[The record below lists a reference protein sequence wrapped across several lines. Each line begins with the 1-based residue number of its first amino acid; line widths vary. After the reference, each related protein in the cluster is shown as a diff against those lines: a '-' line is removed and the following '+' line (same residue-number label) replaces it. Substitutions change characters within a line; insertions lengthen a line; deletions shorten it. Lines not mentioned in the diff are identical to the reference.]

1 MDSANSNNFFNR
13 LVAWLGKDA
22 WQLSAAAGTAEDDS
36 HKHFL
41 PNFCQLKMTVSVLI
55 IAELLALVITLV
67 MPVPSIFFDNYFEA
81 LFQISLFVLWIALA
95 SAMGLCLARKYLNRL
110 PNRMAIITAYL
121 LLLLITI
128 IVNESAV
135 WLLYIFGKISTPRPE
150 WYAHLQFQNI
160 FVSAIINALVLG
172 YFLTK
177 QELLQRTASEAKAK
191 NQALQSRIRPHF
203 VFNAMNIIASLTRS
217 EPAKAEAAIEDMSEL
232 FRMMLNEEETLVPV
246 KREIEVAQKYL
257 ALEKLR
263 LDNRLQVD
271 WDLGKFPRK
280 AIMPILTLQPL
291 LENAISEGIE
301 PSATGGTISIKL
313 WENDDI
319 IYINISNTIPQK
331 RGRKSRPQNNESLD
345 NIRQRF
351 QSHYGAKASLTA
363 KAHDDHYLV
372 AMTLPVR
379 DAVS

>member
-1 MDSANSNNFFNR
+1 METTRNNNLLTRF
-13 LVAWLGKDA
+13 VT
-22 WQLSAAAGTAEDDS
+22 QLIKGAKEFSAATNNPVKTDQE
-36 HKHFL
+36 HFL
-41 PNFCQLKMTVSVLI
+41 PNFCQLKMTISVLI

-67 MPVPSIFFDNYFEA
+67 MPVPSIFFSNYFEA
-81 LFQISLFVLWIALA
+81 LFLISLFVLWIAMA
-95 SAMGLCLARKYLNRL
+95 CAMGLCVARKYLRRL
-110 PNRMAIITAYL
+110 PDRMALITAYL
-121 LLLLITI
+121 LLLLITFL
-128 IVNESAV
+128 VNECAV
-135 WLLYIFGKISTPRPE
+135 WILWGFGKIGSPRPE
-150 WYAHLQFQNI
+150 WYAHLHLQNLS
-160 FVSAIINALVLG
+160 VSAIINALMLG

-177 QELLQRTASEAKAK
+177 QELQQRTISEAKAK

-203 VFNAMNIIASLTRS
+203 VFNTMNIIASLTRS

-232 FRMMLNEEETLVPV
+232 FRMMLNEEENLVPV

-271 WDLGKFPRK
+271 WDIGKFPRK

-319 IYINISNTIPQK
+319 IYINISNTIPKK
-331 RGRKSRPQNNESLD
+331 RGRKSRPQNSESLD

-351 QSHYGAKASLTA
+351 QNHYGDKASLVA
-363 KAHDDHYLV
+363 SEKDGHYLV
-372 AMTLPVR
+372 AMTLPIR
-379 DAVS
+379 DTES

>member
-1 MDSANSNNFFNR
+1 MDSTNNNIVTRFM
-13 LVAWLGKDA
+13 A
-22 WQLSAAAGTAEDDS
+22 QLSKGARQFSAASSHAIDDDQE
-36 HKHFL
+36 HFL
-41 PNFCQLKMTVSVLI
+41 PNFCELKMTVSVLI

-67 MPVPSIFFDNYFEA
+67 MPVPSIFFSNYFEA
-81 LFQISLFVLWIALA
+81 LFLISLFVLWIAMA
-95 SAMGLCLARKYLNRL
+95 CAMGLCVARKYLRKL
-110 PNRMAIITAYL
+110 PNKLALVTAYL
-121 LLLLITI
+121 LLLLITFA
-128 IVNESAV
+128 VNECAV
-135 WLLYIFGKISTPRPE
+135 WLLWAFGKIGSPRPE
-150 WYAHLQFQNI
+150 WYAHLHLQNLS
-160 FVSAIINALVLG
+160 VSAIINALMLG

-177 QELLQRTASEAKAK
+177 QELQQRTISEAKAK

-246 KREIEVAQKYL
+246 KREIEVAEKYL

-263 LDNRLQVD
+263 LDNRLQID

-313 WENDDI
+313 WENNDI
-319 IYINISNTIPQK
+319 IYINISNTIPKK
-331 RGRKSRPQNNESLD
+331 RGRKSRPQNNESLE

-351 QSHYGAKASLTA
+351 QSHYGDKASLTA
-363 KAHDDHYLV
+363 SEEDGHFLV

-379 DAVS
+379 DTEA